1 MMPSRATLLLL
12 ALLGFLVFFSII
24 NEQEYLANLRD
35 PSYPAIVDNFAA
47 AVQEGPTSE
56 PSQESDA
63 NDINSNT
70 ANNAS
75 IDLSE
80 TLSCSSSFSA
90 SQIWQ
95 RYLPKIIAASVNTD
109 VPGHLEGSSQE
120 AQLAKLH
127 SLLTDILPPSR
138 LRKAVRNLPSFQYE
152 TIEHIIEKFQK
163 RILDPDHNA
172 PVQIVVFGGSVT
184 LGRECYPRE
193 KRPKGRRARL
203 TEPTCRWPHRLELL
217 INTLFDNEVVKVT
230 NLATGGTGTDTGTR
244 MVKYWMYPKDLK
256 ESGPD
261 IIINAYSTNDGI
273 GAGGRSGIGGV
284 RESMQNFV
292 RAAIESKPCATPPL
306 VVGVDDYLGNVV
318 GANNNVLKELNYAM
332 VLEQVAK
339 WYDTVAIS
347 YAEVVRDIVYKD
359 ITNRTFYKHGNVH
372 FEHLA
377 HQTVA
382 WSVVFAFLQMF
393 ENHCDDKQRELSID
407 ETRDERQE
415 HNRSVPILPP
425 PLTNDLTLANITSVW
440 KASESGLY
448 QDALD
453 VDCKGMNSTDRD
465 PCIVAWIV
473 QRGLFG
479 KKELTDFMQQ
489 HIISKSGGW
498 DIEDNGDEGW
508 SNKIGF
514 AATTPDASFTL
525 EFKDIE
531 KDLNVVTIFFM
542 RSYGEKWK
550 DSKARFT
557 VTSSKHG
564 NSTLAQHDIDGV
576 HEMEHSLTLI
586 ERFKLA
592 DSVEKGDTIRLKID
606 MISGNA
612 FKIMGMTL
620 CRY

>member
-1 MMPSRATLLLL
+1 MQSRAIILLL
-12 ALLGFLVFFSII
+12 ALLGCVGFFSII
-24 NEQEYLANLRD
+24 NEQKYLANLLRD
-35 PSYPAIVDNFAA
+35 PSYLLSPDLVDNSF
-47 AVQEGPTSE
+47 
-56 PSQESDA
+56 ESDA

-75 IDLSE
+75 IDISD
-80 TLSCSSSFSA
+80 TFSCSSSFSA
-90 SQIWQ
+90 SQLWQ
-95 RYLPKIIAASVNTD
+95 RYLPKIIAASVNMD
-109 VPGHLEGSSQE
+109 VPGHLQGSSQE
-120 AQLAKLH
+120 AQLGKIH
-127 SLLTDILPPSR
+127 SLLTDILPPSQ
-138 LRKAVRNLPSFQYE
+138 LRKAVRNLPSSQYE

-172 PVQIVVFGGSVT
+172 PVLIAVFGGSVT
-184 LGRECYPRE
+184 LGRECYPG
-193 KRPKGRRARL
+193 KKVRRARL
-203 TEPTCRWPHRLELL
+203 TEPTCNWPHRLELL
-217 INTLFDNEVVKVT
+217 INTLFENEVVKVI
-230 NLATGGTGTDTGTR
+230 NLATGGTGTATGTR

-273 GAGGRSGIGGV
+273 GAGGRSGIDGV
-284 RESMQNFV
+284 RDSMQNFV

-306 VVGVDDYLGNVV
+306 VVCVDDYLGNAK
-318 GANNNVLKELNYAM
+318 GANDNVLKELNYAM

-347 YAEVVRDIVYKD
+347 YAEVVRNIVYKD
-359 ITNRTFYKHGNVH
+359 ITNKTFHKHGNVH

-382 WSVVFAFLQMF
+382 WSVVFAFLEMF
-393 ENHCDDKQRELSID
+393 ENHCDDKQRELFIA
-407 ETRDERQE
+407 ETRDKRQE
-415 HNRSVPILPP
+415 HNRSAVPILPP
-425 PLTNDLTLANITSVW
+425 PLTNDLTLTKIASVW

-448 QDALD
+448 QDSFG
-453 VDCKGMNSTDRD
+453 VDCIGMNSTDQD

-479 KKELTDFMQQ
+479 SNELNNFMRQ

-498 DIEDNGDEGW
+498 GIESNADDGW
-508 SNKIGF
+508 SNKVGF

-525 EFKDIE
+525 EFKDIA

-557 VTSSKHG
+557 VTSSNHK

-576 HEMEHSLTLI
+576 HEMEYSLTLI
-586 ERFKLA
+586 ERIKLTN
-592 DSVEKGDTIRLKID
+592 SVEKGDTIKLKVD

-620 CRY
+620 CRF